1 MNRNTRWFQA
11 ARASAASEPRE
22 RSEPTKRR
30 ARERGGES
38 EGRSPSDIKDHFG
51 LTWHPSIAAGVLAH
65 LDRIDLIEVIP
76 EGPFLDSRPARQA
89 LRRLAR
95 TLPVSIHGVSLGL
108 ATVAP
113 IERDRVERFARLIGE
128 VEPESWSEHLAFV
141 RASGIELGH
150 LAAPPRTALSVEAV
164 AEHVE
169 QARTAI
175 GTYPSLENVATPL
188 EPPGSDRTELDWLL
202 GIFDATPSSLLLD
215 LHNLYA
221 NGTNFG
227 FDPAAMLRACPVD
240 RIRTIHIAGGVNVHA
255 CGQRR
260 VVDDH
265 LHDVPDPVYDL
276 LEIVGERVP
285 HPVDVV
291 LERDGAFPSLE
302 SLLDQLDRARAALA
316 RGRTRARHALR
327 VREEWAGSILR
338 RASEID
344 DRHAADGIRLE
355 GLLARVYTDDL
366 ARARFIAAPVQEAI
380 AAGVSP
386 EVAQSI
392 RRIDEAGLRLA
403 AATFAHKRRG
413 QGDQAKKAITAAGS
427 SG

>member
-1 MNRNTRWFQA
+1 MRIGMNTDR
-11 ARASAASEPRE
+11 
-22 RSEPTKRR
+22 
-30 ARERGGES
+30 
-38 EGRSPSDIKDHFG
+38 FG
-51 LTWHPSIAAGVLAH
+51 VTWHPSIAAGVLAH
-65 LDRIDLIEVIP
+65 LDRIDLVEVIP

-113 IERDRVERFARLIGE
+113 IDRGRVERLARLVGE

-150 LAAPPRTALSVEAV
+150 LAAAPRTGLSVEAV

-169 QARTAI
+169 QARKAI
-175 GTYPSLENVATPL
+175 GTYPSLENVATPI
-188 EPPGSDRTELDWLL
+188 EPPGSDRTELAWLL
-202 GIFDATPSSLLLD
+202 DVFNATPASLLLD

-227 FDPAAMLRACPVD
+227 VDPAAMLRACPAD

-255 CGQRR
+255 CGETR

-291 LERDGAFPSLE
+291 LERDGAFPSLDA
-302 SLLDQLDRARAALA
+302 LLAQLDRARAALA
-316 RGRTRARHALR
+316 RGRARAQRALRARQ
-327 VREEWAGSILR
+327 EWLGSVGRGATGIDR
-338 RASEID
+338 RD
-344 DRHAADGIRLE
+344 VTDGMRLE
-355 GLLARVYTDDL
+355 ALLARVYTDKL
-366 ARARFIAAPVQEAI
+366 ARARFVAAPVQEAI
-380 AAGVSP
+380 DAGLSP
-386 EVAQSI
+386 DVARSFQH
-392 RRIDEAGLRLA
+392 IDEAGLRLA
-403 AATFAHKRRG
+403 AASFAHKRR
-413 QGDQAKKAITAAGS
+413 AKGI
-427 SG
+427 

>member
-1 MNRNTRWFQA
+1 MKI
-11 ARASAASEPRE
+11 RASDASEPRE
-22 RSEPTKRR
+22 RSEPTQRR
-30 ARERGGES
+30 ARERVGES
-38 EGRSPSDIKDHFG
+38 EGRSPSEIKDRFG
-51 LTWHPSIAAGVLAH
+51 LTWHPSIVGGVLTH
-65 LDRIDLIEVIP
+65 LDRIDLVEVIP

-113 IERDRVERFARLIGE
+113 IDRNRVERLARLVGE

-141 RASGIELGH
+141 RANGIELGH
-150 LAAPPRTALSVEAV
+150 LAAAPRTALSVEAV

-175 GTYPSLENVATPL
+175 GTYPSLENVATPID
-188 EPPGSDRTELDWLL
+188 PPGSDRSELAWLL
-202 GIFDATPSSLLLD
+202 DVFDATPASLLLD

-227 FDPAAMLRACPVD
+227 VDPAAVLRACPAD

-255 CGQRR
+255 GSETR

-291 LERDGAFPSLE
+291 LERDGAFPSLDV
-302 SLLDQLDRARAALA
+302 LLGQLDRARDALT
-316 RGRTRARHALR
+316 RGRARAQQALRARQDWLQSA
-327 VREEWAGSILR
+327 VR
-338 RASEID
+338 RATAID
-344 DRHAADGIRLE
+344 RRDLTDSLRLE
-355 GLLARVYTDDL
+355 ALLARVYTDDQ
-366 ARARFIAAPVQEAI
+366 ARARFVAAPVQEAI
-380 AAGVSP
+380 HAGLSPDAAGSMHP
-386 EVAQSI
+386 
-392 RRIDEAGLRLA
+392 IDETGLRLA
-403 AATFAHKRRG
+403 AASFAHKRRVT
-413 QGDQAKKAITAAGS
+413 AI
-427 SG
+427 

>member
-1 MNRNTRWFQA
+1 MIENDEDRGDLVTLPLDQRY
-11 ARASAASEPRE
+11 ARAKRSAPRE
-22 RSEPTKRR
+22 RSAPAQRR
-30 ARERGGES
+30 AREREGES
-38 EGRSPSDIKDHFG
+38 EGRSPSANKDRFG
-51 LTWHPSIAAGVLAH
+51 LTWHPSIAAGVLAR
-65 LDRIDLIEVIP
+65 LDRIDLVEVIP

-95 TLPVSIHGVSLGL
+95 TLPVSIHGVSVGL

-113 IERDRVERFARLIGE
+113 IDRGRVERLARLVGE

-150 LAAPPRTALSVEAV
+150 LAAAPRTALSIEAV
-164 AEHVE
+164 AEHTE
-169 QARTAI
+169 QARKAI
-175 GTYPSLENVATPL
+175 GTYPSLENVATPI
-188 EPPGSDRTELDWLL
+188 EPPGSDRTELAWLL
-202 GIFDATPSSLLLD
+202 DVFNATPASLLLD

-227 FDPAAMLRACPVD
+227 VDPGTMLRACPAD

-255 CGQRR
+255 CGETR

-291 LERDGAFPSLE
+291 LERDGAFPSLDA
-302 SLLDQLDRARAALA
+302 LLAQLDRAREALA
-316 RGRTRARHALR
+316 RGRARAQRALYAR
-327 VREEWAGSILR
+327 QEWLGSLGR
-338 RASEID
+338 DGPGID
-344 DRHAADGIRLE
+344 RQEVIDGMRLE

-366 ARARFIAAPVQEAI
+366 ARARFVAAPVQEAI
-380 AAGVSP
+380 DAGLSP
-386 EVAQSI
+386 DVARSI
-392 RRIDEAGLRLA
+392 QHIDEAGLRLA
-403 AATFAHKRRG
+403 AASFAHKRR
-413 QGDQAKKAITAAGS
+413 AKGI
-427 SG
+427 

>member
-1 MNRNTRWFQA
+1 MT
-11 ARASAASEPRE
+11 
-22 RSEPTKRR
+22 
-30 ARERGGES
+30 
-38 EGRSPSDIKDHFG
+38 SDRFG
-51 LTWHPSIAAGVLAH
+51 LTWHPSIAASVLAH
-65 LDRIDLIEVIP
+65 LDRIDLVEVIP

-108 ATVAP
+108 ATVAS
-113 IERDRVERFARLIGE
+113 IDRDRVERLARLVGE

-150 LAAPPRTALSVEAV
+150 LAAAPRTALSVEAV

-169 QARTAI
+169 QARQAI
-175 GTYPSLENVATPL
+175 GTYPGLENVATPI
-188 EPPGSDRTELDWLL
+188 EPPGSDRTELDWLVDV
-202 GIFDATPSSLLLD
+202 FDATPASLLLD

-227 FDPAAMLRACPVD
+227 VDPAAMLRACPVD

-255 CGQRR
+255 GGGMR

-291 LERDGAFPSLE
+291 LERDGAFPSLG
-302 SLLDQLDRARAALA
+302 LLLAQLDRARQALA
-316 RGRTRARHALR
+316 RGRARAQHALR
-327 VREEWAGSILR
+327 ARQEWLFPIR
-338 RASEID
+338 RGAAAID
-344 DRHAADGIRLE
+344 GQHAADGIRLE
-355 GLLARVYTDDL
+355 GLLARVYTDHL
-366 ARARFIAAPVQEAI
+366 ARARFIGAPVQEAI
-380 AAGVSP
+380 DAGVSP
-386 EVAQSI
+386 ELARSI
-392 RRIDEAGLRLA
+392 APVDEAGLRLA
-403 AATFAHKRRG
+403 AAGFAHKRR
-413 QGDQAKKAITAAGS
+413 AKS
-427 SG
+427 V

>member
-1 MNRNTRWFQA
+1 M
-11 ARASAASEPRE
+11 
-22 RSEPTKRR
+22 
-30 ARERGGES
+30 
-38 EGRSPSDIKDHFG
+38 IKDRFG

-65 LDRIDLIEVIP
+65 LDRIDLVEVIP
-76 EGPFLDSRPARQA
+76 EGPFLESRPARQA

-113 IERDRVERFARLIGE
+113 IDRDRVERLARLVGE

-150 LAAPPRTALSVEAV
+150 LAAPPRTGLSVEAV

-175 GTYPSLENVATPL
+175 GTYPGLENVATPL
-188 EPPGSDRTELDWLL
+188 EPPGSDRSEVDWLL
-202 GIFDATPSSLLLD
+202 DVFDATPASLLLD

-227 FDPAAMLRACPVD
+227 VDPAAMLRACPVD

-255 CGQRR
+255 CGERR

-285 HPVDVV
+285 QPVDVV

-302 SLLDQLDRARAALA
+302 SLLAQLERARDALA

-327 VREEWAGSILR
+327 VREERLGSVR
-338 RASEID
+338 RHATEID
-344 DRHAADGIRLE
+344 GRQAADAMRLE
-355 GLLARVYTDDL
+355 GLLARVYTDHLD
-366 ARARFIAAPVQEAI
+366 RACFVAAPVQEAI
-380 AAGVSP
+380 NAGISP
-386 EVAQSI
+386 EVAQSM
-392 RRIDEAGLRLA
+392 RGIDEAGLRLA

-413 QGDQAKKAITAAGS
+413 QAV
-427 SG
+427 